1 MITEEKEGRVVD
13 EEGEE
18 GNPRPCPRPMPE
30 SGKISSGVSSSWD
43 FPSEDDEGGAGPG
56 PGPGPKPRPR
66 PLPPDEVEKG
76 VDEVGVRRNEC
87 FLGATAR
94 VRKPLM
100 TVVGNEMQKS
110 GVLLFD
116 STRYDPNI
124 YNRVESWTGG
134 SFMYNFFKTK

>member
-56 PGPGPKPRPR
+56 PGPKPRPR

-87 FLGATAR
+87 FLGVTAR

>member
-43 FPSEDDEGGAGPG
+43 FPSEDDEGGAG